1 MIEGPR
7 AARKDELEAVIA
19 LSNAIF
25 RSRREGDM
33 GREFP
38 TLFCE
43 ENCENLRI
51 FLDDG
56 KPVSLIGFT
65 VRDIFIMGASIRV
78 CNVGSVCTDPNYRG
92 QGLATRLLED
102 TILKSLRDGVEVML
116 ISGGRGLYRRAGCIN
131 AGIYHVYPIPKD
143 ARLPDL
149 PVEVKRWERE
159 DTPDLVRIHQSEPVR
174 YVRDIDEFL
183 TLLEARVVVNHPSD
197 TWLVG
202 VDGEMVAYICAQKPR
217 EEKDGVRVL
226 NVEEMAGSRTAVL
239 AALTKLFD
247 LYNVDRINLN
257 TTAADGEMRSLGKL
271 IGVPYVPRGFHGTL
285 RIINLKGFFAAIE
298 PYVSERLDEDELWG
312 LEIEFEPDLIFRYED
327 EEFRLETIQDITAF
341 VFGSLEHERPTPKG
355 PKLSR
360 ILDKLFPMPLVDYG
374 LNYI

>member
-19 LSNAIF
+19 LSNSVF

-102 TILKSLRDGVEVML
+102 TIL
-116 ISGGRGLYRRAGCIN
+116 
-131 AGIYHVYPIPKD
+131 
-143 ARLPDL
+143 
-149 PVEVKRWERE
+149 
-159 DTPDLVRIHQSEPVR
+159 
-174 YVRDIDEFL
+174 
-183 TLLEARVVVNHPSD
+183 
-197 TWLVG
+197 
-202 VDGEMVAYICAQKPR
+202 
-217 EEKDGVRVL
+217 
-226 NVEEMAGSRTAVL
+226 
-239 AALTKLFD
+239 
-247 LYNVDRINLN
+247 
-257 TTAADGEMRSLGKL
+257 
-271 IGVPYVPRGFHGTL
+271 
-285 RIINLKGFFAAIE
+285 
-298 PYVSERLDEDELWG
+298 
-312 LEIEFEPDLIFRYED
+312 
-327 EEFRLETIQDITAF
+327 
-341 VFGSLEHERPTPKG
+341 
-355 PKLSR
+355 
-360 ILDKLFPMPLVDYG
+360 
-374 LNYI
+374 